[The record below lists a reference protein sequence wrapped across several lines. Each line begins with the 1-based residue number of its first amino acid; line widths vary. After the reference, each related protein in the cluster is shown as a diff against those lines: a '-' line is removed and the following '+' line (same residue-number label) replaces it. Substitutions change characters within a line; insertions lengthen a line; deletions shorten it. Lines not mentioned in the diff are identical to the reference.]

1 MSPSSEVF
9 VVPSQLSFI
18 IYFWSIINLNYSWF
32 DDHNVPRRACSG
44 FDDSPTDNNFEIWVN
59 DRLLQSGFYKRT
71 YLPTKNVKETVRYAM
86 YAYYIIAHFEMERI
100 LHWRKLKKKRHK
112 VAALCS

>member
-32 DDHNVPRRACSG
+32 DDHNVTAMPMYTSRGEPVR
-44 FDDSPTDNNFEIWVN
+44 DSMIV
-59 DRLLQSGFYKRT
+59 LQ
-71 YLPTKNVKETVRYAM
+71 
-86 YAYYIIAHFEMERI
+86 III
-100 LHWRKLKKKRHK
+100 LK
-112 VAALCS
+112 SE